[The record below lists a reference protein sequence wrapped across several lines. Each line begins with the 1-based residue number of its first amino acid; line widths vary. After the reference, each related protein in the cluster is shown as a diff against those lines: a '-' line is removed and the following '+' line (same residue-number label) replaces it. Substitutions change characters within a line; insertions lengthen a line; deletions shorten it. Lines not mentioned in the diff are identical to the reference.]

1 MNNPL
6 ASPAPNAAANLRWQN
21 TTQPW
26 LGKRGLGDREPGESG
41 LGESGFTSLR
51 REFDEQGF
59 VILPSVL
66 DHATVGAL
74 RAALEPHFQHTGRNN
89 FEGERSNRVYALLAK
104 APELISELV
113 THPLPL
119 ALAEAELGESALLS
133 ACLAINLLPGESEQ
147 PWHHD
152 DGQIEIPLPRSSY
165 GISAFW
171 ALDDL
176 TETNGATE
184 FYPGSHRWSE
194 ADCARPPRDFQ
205 QAIMPAGSLML
216 TKGTLRHRGGANR
229 SNEPRLIITPQ
240 YCAGWA
246 RQIENMMA
254 AVPREI
260 ARTLPQ
266 RVRQLMGYSTHAA
279 FMGYV
284 DGVHP
289 DRLLT

>member
-1 MNNPL
+1 MTNPL
-6 ASPAPNAAANLRWQN
+6 ASPAPDAASQQRWQQQ
-21 TTQPW
+21 TRPW
-26 LGKRGLGDREPGESG
+26 LGEAGFARLRE
-41 LGESGFTSLR
+41 
-51 REFDEQGF
+51 EFDEQGY
-59 VILPSVL
+59 VIVPSVL
-66 DHATVGAL
+66 DGESVQAL
-74 RAALEPHFQHTGRNN
+74 RAAIEPHMRHTGRNN

-104 APELISELV
+104 APELISDLV

-119 ALAEAELGESALLS
+119 ALAEAELGDSALLS

-152 DGQIEIPLPRSSY
+152 DAQIEIPLPRPNF
-165 GISAFW
+165 GVSAFW
-171 ALDDL
+171 ALDEL
-176 TETNGATE
+176 TERNGATE

-194 ADCARPPRDFQ
+194 ADCARPPCEFDK
-205 QAIMPAGSLML
+205 AIMPAGSLML
-216 TKGTLRHRGGANR
+216 AKGTLRHRGGANR
-229 SNEPRLIITPQ
+229 SQAPRLIITPQ

-254 AVPREI
+254 AVPRHI
-260 ARTLPQ
+260 ARRLPE

>member
-1 MNNPL
+1 MTNPL
-6 ASPAPNAAANLRWQN
+6 ASRAPDGAAAARWQAE
-21 TTQPW
+21 TQPW
-26 LGKRGLGDREPGESG
+26 

-51 REFDEQGF
+51 REFDKHGF
-59 VILPSVL
+59 VILPRVL
-66 DHATVGAL
+66 DAETVDAL
-74 RAALEPHFQHTGRNN
+74 RAALEPHFQHTGRND
-89 FEGERSNRVYALLAK
+89 FEGFRSNRVYALLSK
-104 APELISELV
+104 APELIGALV
-113 THPLPL
+113 THPLAL
-119 ALAEAELGESALLS
+119 SLAEAELGESALLS
-133 ACLAINLLPGESEQ
+133 ACLAIKLLPGESEQ

-152 DGQIEIPLPRSSY
+152 DAQIEIPLPRPSF
-165 GISAFW
+165 GVSAFW

-184 FYPGSHRWSE
+184 FYPGSHLWSE
-194 ADCARPPRDFQ
+194 ADCARPPQRYQ
-205 QAIMPAGSLML
+205 QALMPVGSLML
-216 TKGTLRHRGGANR
+216 AKGTLRHRGGANR
-229 SNEPRLIITPQ
+229 TSKARLIITPQ

-254 AVPREI
+254 AVPREV